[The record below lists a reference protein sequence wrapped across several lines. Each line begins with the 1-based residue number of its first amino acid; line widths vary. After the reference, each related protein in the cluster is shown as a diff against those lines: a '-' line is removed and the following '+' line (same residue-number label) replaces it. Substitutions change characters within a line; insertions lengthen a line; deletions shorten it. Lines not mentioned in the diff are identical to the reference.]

1 MTVLKVQ
8 AVVHSSSHLDHLK
21 MKKHKKISSQKYLLS
36 KSKKHPQ
43 QLSLLPIK
51 ISRKHKNRP
60 KRINRD
66 LCQHKCSRTT
76 TKSENSRNNLTA
88 QWKRKNKF
96 PSRHLSHL
104 SCSIHR
110 QTRPK
115 TNSHR
120 KNTGN
125 YSRKQ
130 SKTFSKRD
138 YKMKN
143 IKSKQLTC

>member
-8 AVVHSSSHLDHLK
+8 EVVLSSSHLDHLK
-21 MKKHKKISSQKYLLS
+21 MKKYQWINSQESLPS
-36 KSKKHPQ
+36 KPKNHPQ
-43 QLSLLPIK
+43 QLSLLPVK
-51 ISRKHKNRP
+51 IFPKYKNRL

-66 LCQHKCSRTT
+66 LCQHKCFRTT

-88 QWKRKNKF
+88 QWNRKNKHL
-96 PSRHLSHL
+96 SRHLSHP

-115 TNSHR
+115 TNLHR

-130 SKTFSKRD
+130 SKIF
-138 YKMKN
+138 
-143 IKSKQLTC
+143 